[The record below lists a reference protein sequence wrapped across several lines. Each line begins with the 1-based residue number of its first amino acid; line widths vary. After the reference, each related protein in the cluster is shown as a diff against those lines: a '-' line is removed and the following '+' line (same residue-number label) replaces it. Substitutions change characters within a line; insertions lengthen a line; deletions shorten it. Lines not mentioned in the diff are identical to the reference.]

1 MAMASRTAG
10 ATVARGLA
18 RGGGGVVLRGGVG
31 GIGGGAGGGGSGAGS
46 GGPVVPRRWV
56 SPPSAAGLSVLA
68 GGGRAG
74 VSAVQSL
81 APPPRSLAAAVVG
94 SWLGGSRP
102 GSGSGGGGGGGG
114 GGGARRSLFI
124 QTQPTPNADAVMFLP
139 GREVMP
145 GGVGTAEFGSLRDA
159 SGSALARRLLTLDG
173 VRSVF
178 FGSDFVTVTKQA
190 DVTWAVLRP
199 EVFGVVA
206 DFFATGEPV
215 LGGTAAG
222 ADGAEGEGG
231 GPAGPADT
239 AILDTDSEV
248 VAMIKELLE
257 TRVKPAV
264 AEDGGNIVFVG
275 YDESTGIVSLA
286 LQGACSTCSSSSVT
300 LKHGVENMLRHYVPE
315 VKGVA
320 EVQPDGAA
328 ADPVERESEKALSAM
343 EKKLADAGILRS

>member
-1 MAMASRTAG
+1 MAMASRTAV

-18 RGGGGVVLRGGVG
+18 RGGGGMVPRGGVG
-31 GIGGGAGGGGSGAGS
+31 GVGGGAGCGGVGGSN
-46 GGPVVPRRWV
+46 GGVGVPRRWG
-56 SPPSAAGLSVLA
+56 SLPSAAGLSVLA
-68 GGGRAG
+68 AGGRAG
-74 VSAVQSL
+74 VSAAHSL
-81 APPPRSLAAAVVG
+81 PPPPRSLAAVAAAAG

-102 GSGSGGGGGGGG
+102 GSGSGGGGT
-114 GGGARRSLFI
+114 RRGLFI

-145 GGVGTAEFGSLRDA
+145 GGVGTAEFGSLRAA

-190 DVTWAVLRP
+190 DVAWAVLRP

-222 ADGAEGEGG
+222 SDGAQGEGG
-231 GPAGPADT
+231 SAAGPTDT

-275 YDESTGIVSLA
+275 YDESSGIVSLA

-328 ADPVERESEKALSAM
+328 ADPVERESDKALSAM

>member
-1 MAMASRTAG
+1 
-10 ATVARGLA
+10 
-18 RGGGGVVLRGGVG
+18 
-31 GIGGGAGGGGSGAGS
+31 
-46 GGPVVPRRWV
+46 
-56 SPPSAAGLSVLA
+56 
-68 GGGRAG
+68 
-74 VSAVQSL
+74 
-81 APPPRSLAAAVVG
+81 
-94 SWLGGSRP
+94 
-102 GSGSGGGGGGGG
+102 
-114 GGGARRSLFI
+114 
-124 QTQPTPNADAVMFLP
+124 MFLP

-145 GGVGTAEFGSLRDA
+145 GGVGTADFGSLRA
-159 SGSALARRLLTLDG
+159 AAGSALARRLLTLDG

-178 FGSDFVTVTKQA
+178 FGSDFVTVTKDA
-190 DVTWAVLRP
+190 GVAWAVLRP

-215 LGGTAAG
+215 LGGGAG
-222 ADGAEGEGG
+222 TDGGDGG
-231 GPAGPADT
+231 GGGDAAAAAGPADT

-264 AEDGGNIVFVG
+264 AADGGNIVFVG
-275 YDESTGIVSLA
+275 FDEPTGIVSLA

-320 EVQPDGAA
+320 EVQADGAA
-328 ADPVERESEKALSAM
+328 GDAVQQESDKALSAM

>member
-1 MAMASRTAG
+1 MAARTA
-10 ATVARGLA
+10 AAAVARGLA
-18 RGGGGVVLRGGVG
+18 RGGGVPRGGVG
-31 GIGGGAGGGGSGAGS
+31 GGGGGV
-46 GGPVVPRRWV
+46 GGGGLAWPRRWV
-56 SPPSAAGLSVLA
+56 PPSAAGLSVLA
-68 GGGRAG
+68 GGGTTAG
-74 VSAVQSL
+74 VSAAGS
-81 APPPRSLAAAVVG
+81 ARPPPPRSLAASG
-94 SWLGGSRP
+94 GLGGGP
-102 GSGSGGGGGGGG
+102 GR
-114 GGGARRSLFI
+114 GGGARRGLFI

-145 GGVGTAEFGSLRDA
+145 GGVGTADFGSLRA
-159 SGSALARRLLTLDG
+159 AAGSPLARRLLTLDG

-178 FGSDFVTVTKQA
+178 FGSDFVTVTKDA
-190 DVTWAVLRP
+190 GVAWAVLRP

-215 LGGTAAG
+215 LGGGAG
-222 ADGAEGEGG
+222 ADGGDGVGG
-231 GPAGPADT
+231 GEAASGPADT

-264 AEDGGNIVFVG
+264 AADGGNIVFVG
-275 YDESTGIVSLA
+275 FDEPTGIVSLA

-320 EVQPDGAA
+320 EVQADGAA
-328 ADPVERESEKALSAM
+328 GDAVERESDKALSAM

>member
-1 MAMASRTAG
+1 MAFRTA
-10 ATVARGLA
+10 VAAVACGLA
-18 RGGGGVVLRGGVG
+18 RGGGVPRGGVG
-31 GIGGGAGGGGSGAGS
+31 GLAW
-46 GGPVVPRRWV
+46 PRRWG
-56 SPPSAAGLSVLA
+56 SPPAAASAAGLSVLA
-68 GGGRAG
+68 SAGGRAG
-74 VSAVQSL
+74 GVSGRDPLSWS
-81 APPPRSLAAAVVG
+81 PRSLAAVVG
-94 SWLGGSRP
+94 GGGLGGRP
-102 GSGSGGGGGGGG
+102 GGGGGG
-114 GGGARRSLFI
+114 GGGARRGLFI

-145 GGVGTAEFGSLRDA
+145 GGVGTAEFGSLRA
-159 SGSALARRLLTLDG
+159 AGGSALARRLLMLDG

-178 FGSDFVTVTKQA
+178 FGSDFVTVTKEA
-190 DVTWAVLRP
+190 AVTWAVLRP

-215 LGGTAAG
+215 LGGAAAADADG
-222 ADGAEGEGG
+222 ADGGG
-231 GPAGPADT
+231 GGGGPADT

-275 YDESTGIVSLA
+275 FDEASGVVSLA

-320 EVQPDGAA
+320 EVVPDGEGGSA
-328 ADPVERESEKALSAM
+328 ADPVARESAKALSAM